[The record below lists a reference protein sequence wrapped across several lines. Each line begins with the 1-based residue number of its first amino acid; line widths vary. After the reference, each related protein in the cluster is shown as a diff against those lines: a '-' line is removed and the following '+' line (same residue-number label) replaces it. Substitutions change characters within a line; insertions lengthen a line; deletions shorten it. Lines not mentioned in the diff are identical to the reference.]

1 MNREQQERVE
11 IEEASGIL
19 PAVSFP
25 ELDPE
30 RVRVRR
36 HHLLNEIGGPS
47 GRRGVTAVLRPGR
60 PMAVAWA
67 TFTAA
72 GVTATALT
80 FGLSGT
86 ESRPDVPPASAA
98 SVRLLERAAL
108 AADARP
114 LPKSPPRGYTYVR
127 TVGHSTALSENR
139 DGGMDRER
147 TSQDLEQWTSV
158 DGSERT
164 LERKGGGE
172 ETLIPESP
180 GEGSLNAPTFEFL
193 AGLPTDSRALLDMIR
208 EDAERNH
215 GSGSGST
222 TGPDQQ
228 AFVTIGDLLRGSAA
242 PPDTVAALYR
252 AAALIPGVF
261 TVPEAVDAAGRTGVA
276 VARNHDGERTEW
288 IFDRSTMRL
297 LGERT
302 VLLEDNA
309 WGRAGDTVTSI
320 AVMESGVVDKAGI
333 TVR

>member
-11 IEEASGIL
+11 IEEASGVL
-19 PAVSFP
+19 PAASIP

-36 HHLLNEIGGPS
+36 HHLLNEIGSPS

-72 GVTATALT
+72 GVTAGALT
-80 FGLSGT
+80 FGLSGA
-86 ESRPDVPPASAA
+86 ESRPDVPSASAA

-114 LPKSPPRGYTYVR
+114 LPKAPLRGYTYVR
-127 TVGHSTALSENR
+127 TVGHSTALSENE

-147 TSQDLEQWTSV
+147 TSQNLEQWTSV

-164 LERKGGGE
+164 LERRGGE
-172 ETLIPESP
+172 DTLIPESP
-180 GEGSLNAPTFEFL
+180 GRGSLNAPTFEFL
-193 AGLPTDSRALLDMIR
+193 AGLPTDSRALLDLIH

-215 GSGSGST
+215 GSGSDST

-261 TVPEAVDAAGRTGVA
+261 TVPEAVDAAGRPGVA

-288 IFDRSTMRL
+288 IFDRSTLRL

-309 WGRAGDTVTSI
+309 WGEAGDTVTSI
-320 AVMESGVVDKAGI
+320 AVMKTGVVAKAGH
-333 TVR
+333 TLS